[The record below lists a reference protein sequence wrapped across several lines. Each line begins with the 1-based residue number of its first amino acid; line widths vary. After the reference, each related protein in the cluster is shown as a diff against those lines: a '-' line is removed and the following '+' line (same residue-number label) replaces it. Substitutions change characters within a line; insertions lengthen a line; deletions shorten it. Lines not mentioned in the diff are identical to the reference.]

1 MIVPSTILLII
12 SALTMG
18 FIMKPLF
25 SRLQQSSILMND
37 YCHYIRKNDMNLEIT
52 AVDDSA
58 DIA

>member
-1 MIVPSTILLII
+1 
-12 SALTMG
+12 MG